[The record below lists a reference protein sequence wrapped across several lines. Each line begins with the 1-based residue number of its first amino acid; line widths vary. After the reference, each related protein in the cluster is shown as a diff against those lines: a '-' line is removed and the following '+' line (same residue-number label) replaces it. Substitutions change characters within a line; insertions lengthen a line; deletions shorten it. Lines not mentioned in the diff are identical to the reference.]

1 MISEAACRG
10 GGLLFS
16 ERFKNQTMKILIE
29 SDGQGGLNYDIQGDA
44 VQLNK
49 ALRVM
54 YWNDPEIRK
63 AINALCVELAPARI
77 RAAEEVANISDAS
90 VGKVPAGER
99 HQPKI

>member
-1 MISEAACRG
+1 VRQPAEVVGCFFTNVLKTKPS
-10 GGLLFS
+10 
-16 ERFKNQTMKILIE
+16 MKILIE
-29 SDGQGGLNYDIQGDA
+29 SDGQGGLNYEIQGDA

-54 YWNDPEIRK
+54 YWNDPELRK

-90 VGKVPAGER
+90 VGKTPAGER